1 MEFGLY
7 VAVSDLSRAK
17 SFYSALFA
25 ADPYIENES
34 FIGFE
39 ISGGRFG
46 VMKKNA
52 YAYPM
57 TRGNNVVPNIRVSDA
72 QAEFERVK
80 SLEPSMIQDSV
91 TDLGPMKL
99 FMFGDPD
106 GNVIEFHSIG
116 GKTT

>member
-7 VAVSDLSRAK
+7 VAVSDLPRAK
-17 SFYSALFA
+17 SFYSALFS
-25 ADPYIENES
+25 ADPYIENEN
-34 FIGFE
+34 FVGFE

-46 VMKKNA
+46 VMKESV
-52 YAYPM
+52 YAHPM

-80 SLEPSMIQDSV
+80 LLEPSMIQDAV

-116 GKTT
+116 GQTT

>member
-17 SFYSALFA
+17 SFYSALFGS
-25 ADPYIENES
+25 DPYVQNEN
-34 FIGFE
+34 FVGFE

-46 VMKKNA
+46 VMKDSA

-57 TRGNNVVPNIRVSDA
+57 TRGNNVVPNIRVPDA

-80 SLEPSMIQDSV
+80 MLGPSMIQDAV
-91 TDLGPMKL
+91 TDLGSMKL

-106 GNVIEFHSIG
+106 GNVIGLWS
-116 GKTT
+116 KT